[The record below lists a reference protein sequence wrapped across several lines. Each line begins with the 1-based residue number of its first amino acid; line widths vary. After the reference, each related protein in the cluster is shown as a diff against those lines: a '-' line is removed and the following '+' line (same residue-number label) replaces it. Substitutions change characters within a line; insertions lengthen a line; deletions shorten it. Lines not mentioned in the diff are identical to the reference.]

1 MVNSSRIM
9 HPHKLSVH
17 HCEEDYGGM
26 VSPENSG
33 HCGQEFESNAWYDKN
48 KVGGDI
54 NENISL

>member
-1 MVNSSRIM
+1 M